1 MLKKRWLA
9 TCVALLLLAASWF
22 AGVQLA
28 LAAEGEISLGAG
40 VNYTSGTYDGS
51 ATTHI
56 LTIPFTARYERE
68 AWMLRAYLPYIR
80 ITGPGNVIP
89 GIGPIGTVAALS
101 NSVGLPLLGGSSASQ
116 PSSKT
121 VSGIGDASVAAT
133 YTFYTAD
140 KTAGVGL
147 TGRIKFAT
155 GDETQALGTGSLD
168 KGLQVEAFRRFERN
182 TLFGVA
188 GYTFFGDSPIAQF
201 QNVANFGLGVSHRTD
216 TDDLFGVTFDARQ
229 AGTPAPA
236 ALRELSGFWTHPIDR
251 NWRMQLYALKGFATG
266 SPDWGAGLNAAYAF

>member
-1 MLKKRWLA
+1 MLRKRWLA
-9 TCVALLLLAASWF
+9 TCVALLIFAASWF

-28 LAAEGEISLGAG
+28 LAAEGEVSLGAG

-68 AWMLRAYLPYIR
+68 AWTLRAYLPYLR

-89 GIGPIGTVAALS
+89 GIGPIGTVSALS
-101 NSVGLPLLGGSSASQ
+101 NSVGLPLLGGSTASQ

-121 VSGIGDASVAAT
+121 VSGLGDASVAAT
-133 YTFYTAD
+133 YMYYMAD

-155 GDETQALGTGSLD
+155 GDETRKPGTGRD
-168 KGLQVEAFRRFERN
+168 ERERRAKEPAGVPPGPLADQAAPHKRAAQGERR
-182 TLFGVA
+182 
-188 GYTFFGDSPIAQF
+188 AQ
-201 QNVANFGLGVSHRTD
+201 G
-216 TDDLFGVTFDARQ
+216 
-229 AGTPAPA
+229 PA
-236 ALRELSGFWTHPIDR
+236 ARVGAAPPFGRKTRPRRRHRRAEDHFAEAIHDR
-251 NWRMQLYALKGFATG
+251 ADEK
-266 SPDWGAGLNAAYAF
+266 